1 MDQIPDTPNES
12 LTAAPLDRSI
22 NGWNAEYLDA
32 MYNRWSMDPAS
43 VETPWQRFFEGF
55 DLGTRVAEN
64 ETTEDN
70 ASLSSAKAPTSMPS
84 SSTEDQAGQH
94 LWAQNRVFGL
104 VHRYR
109 TLGHRAAHLDPL
121 GLRPQNTE
129 GLLLESVGLSDANL
143 DEKFDSQ
150 GLPLP
155 DQTPLRDIVDLLSRT
170 YCGHIGTEY
179 MHIQDIQ
186 QRRWVQE
193 HLESIG
199 GKPTFPTEQRI
210 RMLRNLNKATNLE
223 AFLHTRYVGQKRFGL
238 EGCESLIP
246 MLNEIVETAADG
258 GVEEL
263 SLGMAHRGRLNV
275 LVNVLHKTYDELFT
289 EFEESLLEDF
299 TEGGGDVKYH
309 RGYSADFE
317 TIGGKP
323 IHLTLASN
331 PSHLEYGHS
340 VVLGRARAKQRLRS
354 DESRSMCVPLLIHG
368 DASFPGQGIV
378 AEMLNLSQLDG
389 YTVGG
394 TIHIVVNNQIGFTTN
409 PHDGFSGHYCTDLA
423 KTIDAPIFH
432 VNGDDPEA
440 CSFVALLA
448 LKYRQTFH
456 RDVVIDL
463 WGYRRHGHNESDEP
477 TFTQPAL
484 YTAINNQPTVLKQ
497 YEQYLLNQK
506 VISQPELE
514 AMDQEIHNAL
524 DASQQV
530 VKTKPV
536 PSPVEAFRNVWRGL
550 SQEYTE
556 DAVKTAATLEELK
569 LVSKALCTVPEGFT
583 PHRKLKR
590 LLSYRGQ
597 AVAED
602 EPIDWGLGEML
613 SYGILLLHGHA
624 VRLTGQDS
632 ERGTF
637 SHRHAVIFDQVTNEP
652 YIPLNHIADDQAKVC
667 LHNSPLSEA
676 ACVGF
681 EYGYSLGDP
690 RMLVIWEAQ
699 FGDFANSA
707 QVLLD
712 QFVASAE
719 IKWKR
724 SSGLTLFLP
733 HGYEGMGPEHSSAR
747 LERYLTLCAHNNQVV
762 CNPTTPAQVFHML
775 QRQMERAFR
784 KPLVVMTPKSLLRN
798 PLATSRYS
806 DLIEGTFKRVI
817 DCPIAKN
824 PERIKRLLFCT
835 GKVYYDLVDQMT
847 KAEPNDIAIVR
858 VEQLYPIH
866 DPDFEAIFNKY
877 KNAEEIIWV
886 QEEPRNMG
894 AWQFIQDI
902 FRHHFG
908 VMLDYIGREANASP
922 AAGSN
927 KMHIAGQQRI
937 KNAAVGIPK
946 SDQKANA
953 GRFGDED
960 PYHLIIDTRRQQP
973 PKCKAVLA
981 GSMATGTTGSK
992 KTKKKTTGP
1001 RKKTTRSKKKKTAS
1015 RRGKSR

>member
-1 MDQIPDTPNES
+1 MDQTPDTPDSPETS
-12 LTAAPLDRSI
+12 APLDRSI

-32 MYNRWSMDPAS
+32 MYHRWAVDPAS

-55 DLGTRVAEN
+55 DLGTRLAETDEQDTGGTSSDSTSLPGPSIPDDEVA
-64 ETTEDN
+64 
-70 ASLSSAKAPTSMPS
+70 
-84 SSTEDQAGQH
+84 QH

-104 VHRYR
+104 VHRFR
-109 TLGHRAAHLDPL
+109 TLGHRAADLDPL
-121 GLRPQNTE
+121 GLRARNTE
-129 GLLLESVGLSDANL
+129 GLSLESVGLSDAYL
-143 DEKFDSQ
+143 DQKFNAQ

-155 DQTPLRDIVDLLSRT
+155 DPTPLRDIVDLLTRT
-170 YCGHIGTEY
+170 YCGHIGAEY
-179 MHIQDIQ
+179 MHIQDIE

-193 HLESIG
+193 RLEAVG
-199 GKPTFPTEQRI
+199 GRPTFPTEQRL

-223 AFLHTRYVGQKRFGL
+223 SFLHTRYVGQKRFGL

-246 MLNEIVETAADG
+246 MLNEIVETGAAG

-275 LVNVLHKTYDELFT
+275 LVNVLHKTYGELFT

-299 TEGGGDVKYH
+299 VEGGGDVKYH

-317 TIGGKP
+317 TIGGHP

-331 PSHLEYGHS
+331 PSHLEFGHS

-354 DESRSMCVPLLIHG
+354 DETRSKCVPLLIHG

-394 TIHIVVNNQIGFTTN
+394 TIHVVVNNQIGFTTN

-440 CSFVALLA
+440 CAFVALLA
-448 LKYRQTFH
+448 LEYRQTFN

-477 TFTQPAL
+477 TFTQPAF
-484 YTAINNQPTVLKQ
+484 YEAIGKHPTVLKQ
-497 YEQYLLNQK
+497 YEQYLLDQEA
-506 VISQPELE
+506 ISQAELE
-514 AMDQEIHNAL
+514 SMDQEIQTAL

-530 VKTKPV
+530 IKTKPV
-536 PSPVEAFRNVWRGL
+536 PSPVQAFRNVWRGL

-556 DAVKTAATLEELK
+556 DPVKTTATRDELD
-569 LVSKALCTVPEGFT
+569 LIAKALSTVPEGFT

-590 LLSYRGQ
+590 LLNYRGQ
-597 AVAED
+597 AIAQD

-613 SYGILLLHGHA
+613 SYGLLLLHGHA

-637 SHRHAVIFDQVTNEP
+637 SHRHAVLFDQNTNEP
-652 YIPLNHIADDQAKVC
+652 YIPLDHIAENQAKIC

-707 QVLLD
+707 QVLPD

-747 LERYLTLCAHNNQVV
+747 LERYLTLCAHNNQMV
-762 CNPTTPAQVFHML
+762 CNPTTPAQIFHLL
-775 QRQMERAFR
+775 QRQMERTFR

-798 PLATSRYS
+798 PLATSRVT
-806 DLIEGTFKRVI
+806 DFTEATFQRVI
-817 DCPIAKN
+817 DCPFTKD
-824 PERIKRLLFCT
+824 PQRIKRLLFCS
-835 GKVYYDLVDQMT
+835 GKVYYDLIDQMS
-847 KAEPNDIAIVR
+847 KAEADDIAIVR
-858 VEQLYPIH
+858 VEQLYPVH
-866 DPDFEAIFNKY
+866 DPDFETILNKY
-877 KNAEEIIWV
+877 SNAEEIIWV

-894 AWQFIQDI
+894 AWQFIQDA
-902 FRHHFG
+902 FRHRYG
-908 VMLDYIGREANASP
+908 IMLDYIGREANASP
-922 AAGSN
+922 AEGSN
-927 KMHIAGQQRI
+927 KMHRAGQQRI
-937 KNAAVGIPK
+937 KTAAVGVA
-946 SDQKANA
+946 KADRKPQTA
-953 GRFGDED
+953 RFGDDD
-960 PYHLIIDTRRQQP
+960 PYHLIIDSRRQ
-973 PKCKAVLA
+973 KAPSFKWSNSSSQKS
-981 GSMATGTTGSK
+981 GSNGSK
-992 KTKKKTTGP
+992 KTKKKKTSGSNKTTTRA
-1001 RKKTTRSKKKKTAS
+1001 RKKTTSRSTK
-1015 RRGKSR
+1015 RR